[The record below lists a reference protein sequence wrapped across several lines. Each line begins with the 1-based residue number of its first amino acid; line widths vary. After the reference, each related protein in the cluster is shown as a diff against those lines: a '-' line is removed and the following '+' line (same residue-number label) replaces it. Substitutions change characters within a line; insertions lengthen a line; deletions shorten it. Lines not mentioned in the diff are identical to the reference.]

1 MSSEASLAK
10 FYHQIRVRFAD
21 TDLQGHVFFGN
32 YYTYLDEAF
41 TGYLRELGYSW
52 ETLGEMGLEVYYVDS
67 GCQFKGRSYFEDRL
81 RVHTAISKIGNS
93 SLTAEMTVVRE
104 KNEETV
110 ATGFITGVVV
120 DPDTGRST
128 SVPEELRAAVTRYQV
143 SD

>member
-1 MSSEASLAK
+1 MKAEVPLPR

-41 TGYLRELGYSW
+41 IAYIRELGYSW
-52 ETLGEMGLEVYYVDS
+52 ETLGRMGLEIYYVDS
-67 GCQFKGRSYFEDRL
+67 GCQFKGRSFFEDEL
-81 RVHTAISKIGNS
+81 RVHTTISKIGNS

-110 ATGFITGVVV
+110 AKGFITGVMV
-120 DPDTGRST
+120 DSNTEKPT
-128 SVPEELRAAVTRYQV
+128 SVPEEFRAAVTRYQ
-143 SD
+143 DG